1 MISLKEWME
10 LVNYRITEGSNYGWQ
25 CYGNDAYT
33 LDSWDNNQEG
43 ASFTVI
49 FDNKTQTVY
58 EVQAHD
64 YANQRAYR
72 RINPDYLEAYT
83 QEAKQRASW
92 MSQAWDDVDYVD
104 LEVDEDWLDKAEAIV
119 SGEDYDTRV
128 SVPLDFTDE
137 ELLTYMTMAHERDMT
152 FNQFVEEA
160 LRSAIEDFKRDP
172 EGMKQRTESWKR
184 EKDIL

>member
-104 LEVDEDWLDKAEAIV
+104 LETDDDWLEKAEAIFNH
-119 SGEDYDTRV
+119 EDYDTRV
-128 SVPLDFTDE
+128 QVPVDFSDE
-137 ELLTYMTMAHERDMT
+137 DLLQYMKMAHDMDIT
-152 FNQFVEEA
+152 FNQFVERA
-160 LRSAIEDFKRDP
+160 LVKAIADHNLGKFSEDYD
-172 EGMKQRTESWKR
+172 EYIG
-184 EKDIL
+184 